1 MADPGVTPQEP
12 RNSPA
17 GGTTRTRRRSKMYP
31 SPIRRAH
38 AKTTRPMAVSDRL
51 VTQVLD
57 RMEID
62 SPSWKSLI
70 VHNLADAVADPERVW
85 LTWADI
91 DNWPSMSP
99 LVIAT
104 RWTSGDP
111 WRPGSEFV
119 AELNLGL
126 RLPRETAKNRV
137 MSVDPGR
144 SAEWGQSTGGLR
156 TAHLWRFEPRS
167 SGGVRITS
175 VAVFHGSSIGVLK
188 PFVAKRWRQLFQAQ
202 VEGLVDMADTGG

>member
-1 MADPGVTPQEP
+1 MTA
-12 RNSPA
+12 
-17 GGTTRTRRRSKMYP
+17 
-31 SPIRRAH
+31 
-38 AKTTRPMAVSDRL
+38 RPMEVSERL
-51 VTQVLD
+51 VIDVLN
-57 RMEID
+57 RMGIE

-70 VHNLADAVADPERVW
+70 VLNLADAEADPERVW

-99 LVIAT
+99 LVNTTQWA
-104 RWTSGDP
+104 SGDP

-126 RLPRETAKNRV
+126 PQGSETAKNRV

-144 SAEWGQSTGGLR
+144 SAEWGLSGGGLR
-156 TAHLWRFEPRS
+156 TAHLWRFEPRQ
-167 SGGVRITS
+167 SGGVHITS
-175 VAVFHGSSIGVLK
+175 VAVFHGSSMGILK
-188 PFVAKRWRQLFQAQ
+188 PFVAKRWQRLFQAQ

>member
-1 MADPGVTPQEP
+1 VE
-12 RNSPA
+12 
-17 GGTTRTRRRSKMYP
+17 
-31 SPIRRAH
+31 
-38 AKTTRPMAVSDRL
+38 TTRPVAMSDRL
-51 VTQVLD
+51 VAQALN
-57 RMEID
+57 RMGID

-70 VHNLADAVADPERVW
+70 VVSSADAEADPERVW

-99 LVIAT
+99 LINGT

-119 AELNLGL
+119 ADLNLGP
-126 RLPRETAKNRV
+126 RLWSGTAKKRV

-144 SAEWGQSTGGLR
+144 SAEWGQSKGGLR
-156 TAHLWRFEPRS
+156 TAHLWRFEPRK
-167 SGGVRITS
+167 SGGVHITS

-188 PFVAKRWRQLFQAQ
+188 PFVAKTWQRLFQAQ
-202 VEGLVDMADTGG
+202 VEGLVDMADTGD

>member
-1 MADPGVTPQEP
+1 MSNQEGPFKNRQADGE
-12 RNSPA
+12 
-17 GGTTRTRRRSKMYP
+17 
-31 SPIRRAH
+31 
-38 AKTTRPMAVSDRL
+38 SDRL
-51 VTQVLD
+51 VMHVLN
-57 RMEID
+57 RMGLD

-70 VHNLADAVADPERVW
+70 VLNFADAEADSKLVW

-99 LVIAT
+99 LVNST
-104 RWTSGDP
+104 RWTSGEP

-126 RLPRETAKNRV
+126 RLGGKTAKNRV
-137 MSVDPGR
+137 VSVDPGR
-144 SAEWGQSTGGLR
+144 SAEWGRSRRGLR
-156 TAHLWRFEPRS
+156 TAHLVRFEPRQ

-188 PFVAKRWRQLFQAQ
+188 PFVAKRWQRLFQSQ
-202 VEGLVDMADTGG
+202 VEGLVNMADMGG